1 MLSVGNTQGLGQAAG
16 PLYDEDS
23 FIDDNIV
30 IPNVPLKASVRKQNS
45 CAETKSKCIYIN
57 NSNGFWRNKIH
68 FIDFHQHTH
77 KSFIKRPGNLTTLLI
92 FGDSVGKYFY
102 ESIIKTSICSILFK
116 KCKLVYTWA
125 YVKFKYF
132 NYTEEKKYDNKDFNE
147 SLFLRGVSESI
158 LLDGDMRSKNSGVVF
173 NFGLHMVRSLSM
185 ERSMKLFERFLSI
198 LKNIQTTLNQDAPQF
213 IWKTT
218 SSPITPMRKS
228 NVDCRFISPTVS
240 F

>member
-1 MLSVGNTQGLGQAAG
+1 MLPLGNTQGLGQVDG
-16 PLYDEDS
+16 SLYDEDS
-23 FIDDNIV
+23 FLNGSIV
-30 IPNVPLKASVRKQNS
+30 IPNVHLKASVRKQNS

-57 NSNGFWRNKIH
+57 NWNGFWRNKTN
-68 FIDFHQHTH
+68 FIDFHQRIQ
-77 KSFIKRPGNLTTLLI
+77 KSFINRPRNLTTLLI

-102 ESIIKTSICSILFK
+102 ESIIKTSICSTLFK
-116 KCKLVYTWA
+116 KCKLTYTWA

-132 NYTEEKKYDNKDFNE
+132 NYTEEERYDNKDFNE

-158 LLDGDMRSKNSGVVF
+158 LLDRDMRSKNSGVVF

-185 ERSMKLFERFLSI
+185 ERSMKLFEKFLNTLKDIQTI
-198 LKNIQTTLNQDAPQF
+198 LKQDAPQV

-218 SSPITPMRKS
+218 SSPIAPISKNRQ
-228 NVDCRFISPTVS
+228 CRFISLTVS

>member
-1 MLSVGNTQGLGQAAG
+1 M
-16 PLYDEDS
+16 
-23 FIDDNIV
+23 

-57 NSNGFWRNKIH
+57 KSNRFWRNKTN
-68 FIDFHQHTH
+68 FIDFHQRIQ
-77 KSFIKRPGNLTTLLI
+77 KSFINRPGNLTTLLI

-102 ESIIKTSICSILFK
+102 ESIIKTSICSTLFK
-116 KCKLVYTWA
+116 KCKLTYTWA

-132 NYTEEKKYDNKDFNE
+132 NYTEEERYDNKDFNE

-158 LLDGDMRSKNSGVVF
+158 LLDGDMRSENSRVIF
-173 NFGLHMVRSLSM
+173 NSGLHMARSLSM
-185 ERSMKLFERFLSI
+185 ERSMKLFEKFLSI
-198 LKNIQTTLNQDAPQF
+198 LKDIQATLKQHAPQF
-213 IWKTT
+213 IWNKT
-218 SSPITPMRKS
+218 SSPITPMRKF